1 MLRASSGGRD
11 AARPR
16 SGRRSTVD
24 RHALVRLTIRS
35 LPALACGTGWSA
47 LSLALCSILMS
58 WDAAPTLGQRFESAR
73 AVLDAAL
80 PRRRRT
86 PRTYQGFIKAI
97 MARGLG
103 LVPALAAHL
112 RGLTR
117 RAAGSAWSSGGLVPI
132 GVDGSKFDAPRTIG
146 NEPLGFAGKDRCGPQ
161 MLGLLLVHLGAMLPW
176 AFVSGGARDSERALL
191 RSCLRLLPE
200 RTLLVAD
207 AGFTGFDLL
216 SDLHARGLHFLVR
229 VGRGAHLLTSL
240 GYARREGRDTVYL
253 WPERFTSRPP
263 LVLRLIRVGQVC
275 LVTNVLD
282 PRRLSTRAA
291 AEWYRR
297 RWGLEVA
304 FRSLKQTLERRRV
317 RSGTAPHARLELDFA
332 VLGLWMLAL
341 LGVRAIAAAGHAA
354 IRLSL
359 AAALTAVRA
368 AMHRPASDRWLRGRL
383 RRAVR
388 DDHRRRAP
396 KTAWRWPHKK
406 RPPVPGQPRL
416 TAATPPQISLAKALR
431 TRSHAA

>member
-1 MLRASSGGRD
+1 MFKASAGGD
-11 AARPR
+11 HAARPR
-16 SGRRSTVD
+16 SGHRLAVY
-24 RHALVRLTIRS
+24 RHALVRLMIPL
-35 LPALACGTGWSA
+35 LPVLPSGAGWSA

-86 PRTYQGFIKAI
+86 PRTYQGLIKAL

-103 LVPALAAHL
+103 LVPTLAAHL
-112 RGLTR
+112 RDLTR
-117 RAAGSAWSSGGLVPI
+117 RTAGRAWSSGGLVPI

-146 NEPLGFAGKDRCGPQ
+146 NEPLGFAGKDKCGPQ

-176 AFVSGGARDSERALL
+176 AFVSGSARDSERALL

-229 VGRGAHLLTSL
+229 VGRSAHLLTSL

-253 WPERFTSRPP
+253 WPERFTARPP
-263 LVLRLIRVGQVC
+263 LVLRLIRIGDVC
-275 LVTNVLD
+275 LVTDITD
-282 PRRLSTRAA
+282 PRRLSVRAA

-304 FRSLKQTLERRRV
+304 FRSLKQTLQRRRV
-317 RSGTAPHARLELDFA
+317 RSGTAAHARLELDMA

-341 LGVRAIAAAGHAA
+341 LGVHAIAAAGHAA
-354 IRLSL
+354 MRLSL
-359 AAALTAVRA
+359 AAALTTVRA
-368 AMHRPASDRWLRGRL
+368 AMHRPGDDRSIRARL
-383 RRAVR
+383 RRSVR
-388 DDHRRRAP
+388 DDYARHAP

-416 TAATPPQISLAKALR
+416 TTATLAQTRLAKAVASP
-431 TRSHAA
+431 SHAA